1 MSMQADCICHTHLC
15 SLPANSFTAGP
26 ECRLTQRWEASLW
39 LNGRQLYLGG
49 FNSQAGHRAARHC
62 TARLPPGLLPAR
74 PPYGTANRP
83 HTAPSPPSP
92 PTHFLRFVQEDAA
105 HAYDLAALACKGLDA
120 IINFSAADYTGQ
132 LREIQGFTRVR
143 WLWCPVLR

>member
-1 MSMQADCICHTHLC
+1 MAQRPPA
-15 SLPANSFTAGP
+15 LPR
-26 ECRLTQRWEASLW
+26 RLQLPGRAQSCPPLHCKAAS
-39 LNGRQLYLGG
+39 R
-49 FNSQAGHRAARHC
+49 
-62 TARLPPGLLPAR
+62 PVAR
-74 PPYGTANRP
+74 PPALRHRQP
-83 HTAPSPPSP
+83 PAHCSLPPSP